1 MQSKKMAHLEV
12 ITNQISGIVVGWL
25 IVFFI
30 FPFIGIPVTAGQASI
45 STVIFFVSSYSRMY
59 LLRRIFNNLSK
70 N

>member
-30 FPFIGIPVTAGQASI
+30 FPFIGIPVTAGQASV

-59 LLRRIFNNLSK
+59 LLRRIFNNLNSK
-70 N
+70 